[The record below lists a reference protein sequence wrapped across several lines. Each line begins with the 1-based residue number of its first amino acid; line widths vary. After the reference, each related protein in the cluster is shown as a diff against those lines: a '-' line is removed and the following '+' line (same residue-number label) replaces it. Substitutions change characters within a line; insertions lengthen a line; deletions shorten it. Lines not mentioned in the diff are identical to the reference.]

1 MNATDVLRY
10 GQLTAMQAIE
20 GFPETTW
27 ETPGAYGVW
36 SVKDII
42 AHFASYELVLVDIL
56 STFTMG
62 TNASTAPRSLRIAP
76 LERSRGN
83 RRKLRERN
91 LNMEVALKPK
101 PRQVAK

>member
-56 STFTMG
+56 STFTTRRNTRLFGG
-62 TNASTAPRSLRIAP
+62 TLPESAFRLQFGSATPF
-76 LERSRGN
+76 G
-83 RRKLRERN
+83 
-91 LNMEVALKPK
+91 
-101 PRQVAK
+101 